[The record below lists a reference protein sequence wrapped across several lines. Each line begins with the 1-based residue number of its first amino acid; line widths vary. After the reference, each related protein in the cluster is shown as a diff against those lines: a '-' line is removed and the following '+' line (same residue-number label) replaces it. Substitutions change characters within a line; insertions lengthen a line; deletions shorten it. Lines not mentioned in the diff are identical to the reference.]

1 MRLLLAQHG
10 QAVDKQDDPA
20 RPLSAAGIS
29 DVQRIAQQL
38 GNGGVQVARVWHSGK
53 LRAEQTAALLAK
65 KVLRG
70 GKPEATDGIA
80 PNDSVDEFVADVD
93 VWQEDTLVVG
103 HLPFMARLV
112 ARLVTGDM
120 EHTCVS
126 YTPGTVVCLERVS
139 ADRWVLVWMLR
150 PGLQHD
156 GAQA

>member
-20 RPLSAAGIS
+20 RPLSTAGIS

-38 GNGGVQVARVWHSGK
+38 GGGGVQVARVWHSGR
-53 LRAEQTAALLAK
+53 LRAEQTAIMLAK

-112 ARLVTGDM
+112 ARLVTGDK
-120 EHTCVS
+120 EHACVS
-126 YTPGTVVCLERVS
+126 FAPGTVVCLEREA

-156 GAQA
+156 GAQP